1 MYKFKIS
8 ARLVAITIQ
17 IKMRCS
23 NFDNHTMFCQ
33 NYDLTNGLFVNN
45 PLLQQ
50 FYTVMRTTAH
60 QTIQWCHSG
69 APRGHYPCGLV
80 RTDMGVHQMG
90 EQVPNH
96 YNMKALTS

>member
-23 NFDNHTMFCQ
+23 NFDNYTMFCQ

-45 PLLQQ
+45 PLL
-50 FYTVMRTTAH
+50 
-60 QTIQWCHSG
+60 
-69 APRGHYPCGLV
+69 
-80 RTDMGVHQMG
+80 
-90 EQVPNH
+90 
-96 YNMKALTS
+96 